1 MCTTTNFIIY
11 YTTLVR
17 LPMMLTSY
25 NFKTCSCRRINAWQ
39 KKNSL
44 SCIRSLTNNRGCKR
58 LCLLVCYP
66 HLWWLTLTV
75 SRVENRVRGLA
86 SCKYANIF
94 YTMPTLVMAS
104 CARRKEEIEESV
116 KELEKASYSVLFHSI
131 HNNTISVVEDSM
143 FVYECVLRVSAS
155 QSELCFYLSLFLPLL
170 KLRTGLFLLYRILLA
185 SHHHPDYNALR
196 GVGV

>member
-1 MCTTTNFIIY
+1 MCTTTNQLHYLLHYF
-11 YTTLVR
+11 LVR

-25 NFKTCSCRRINAWQ
+25 NFKMCSCRRRNAWQ

-58 LCLLVCYP
+58 LCLLVCCP

-104 CARRKEEIEESV
+104 CTRRKEEIEESV
-116 KELEKASYSVLFHSI
+116 NVRMTRKSFLQCAFSFYTQQ
-131 HNNTISVVEDSM
+131 HN
-143 FVYECVLRVSAS
+143 
-155 QSELCFYLSLFLPLL
+155 
-170 KLRTGLFLLYRILLA
+170 
-185 SHHHPDYNALR
+185 
-196 GVGV
+196 